1 MFSFEKQPETDTDS
15 PSSPL
20 LFRLCIRPFQLR
32 MTEILVS
39 QKELSNTPVTGRS
52 GPKGSKAIRAWCVSS
67 LLPSVLTSL
76 SGGPPL
82 RAPGRPPQPQ
92 AIQGLSKAPN
102 PRESVSFPLA
112 IPGKSLQP
120 IADSDWLAFPSLN
133 QPWDSGECPV
143 LRPHLMTVTKS
154 PRGVTLQTRDA
165 GKKGKRM
172 LGGREPQISSPRFE
186 KHLTCSVSN
195 IPLYVL

>member
-1 MFSFEKQPETDTDS
+1 MFSFGKQPETDTDS
-15 PSSPL
+15 PSSLL

-52 GPKGSKAIRAWCVSS
+52 GPKGSKAIRRLVC
-67 LLPSVLTSL
+67 LLPASL
-76 SGGPPL
+76 CVNFTLRGP
-82 RAPGRPPQPQ
+82 APQGHRKAASAP
-92 AIQGLSKAPN
+92 GLSKAPN
-102 PRESVSFPLA
+102 PMESVSFPLA
-112 IPGKSLQP
+112 IPGTSLPP

-172 LGGREPQISSPRFE
+172 LGGREPQISSPRF
-186 KHLTCSVSN
+186 S
-195 IPLYVL
+195 P

>member
-1 MFSFEKQPETDTDS
+1 MFSFGKQPETDTDS
-15 PSSPL
+15 PSSLL

-32 MTEILVS
+32 MTEILIS

-52 GPKGSKAIRAWCVSS
+52 GPKGSKAIRRLVC
-67 LLPSVLTSL
+67 LLPASL
-76 SGGPPL
+76 CVNFTLRGPTPQG
-82 RAPGRPPQPQ
+82 PGKAASPQ

-112 IPGKSLQP
+112 IPGTSLPP

-172 LGGREPQISSPRFE
+172 LGGREPQISSPRF
-186 KHLTCSVSN
+186 S
-195 IPLYVL
+195 P